1 MNGWDASGY
10 RIRGL
15 CSVAGKIIRWIL
27 TVLLLAS
34 MALIVSSPSSLAETH
49 PLELDMNVYG
59 EPIREDGWISK
70 NEYQDDSIHFLLQS
84 KSRKAKSSAD
94 RTTVRWVTVEIA
106 DASQLRTYFSDGSY
120 DSRKQERSNVMTK
133 RTNAVVALNG
143 DFAKYTYDF
152 GYIIRQGVF
161 YRDALDQQKYPR
173 DVLVIDSE
181 GDFSIVP
188 GATSE
193 DMKSFLSG
201 LESSGRTAVNSFTF
215 GPALVI
221 DGEVQTIPKGEHESI
236 LATARICICQLDHLK
251 YAVVVVDGGNG
262 VGINLQELA
271 NFIPE
276 ILPDCKVAYN
286 LDGGGSAHL
295 LINGKMI
302 NQTANSRPISDI
314 IYFASAAGD

>member
-1 MNGWDASGY
+1 M
-10 RIRGL
+10 L
-15 CSVAGKIIRWIL
+15 VTGKIIRWIV
-27 TVLLLAS
+27 TVLLLAA
-34 MALIVSSPSSLAETH
+34 MAMVVSSPASLAETH
-49 PLELDMNVYG
+49 PLAMDMNVFG
-59 EPIREDGWISK
+59 DEMKADGWISK
-70 NEYQDDSIHFLLQS
+70 EEYQDESIHIQLD
-84 KSRKAKSSAD
+84 SRTRKTKSSAD
-94 RTTVRWVTVEIA
+94 KTTITWVTVEIA

-133 RTNAVVALNG
+133 RTRAVVAMNA

-181 GDFSIVP
+181 GDFSIIP
-188 GATSE
+188 NATSG
-193 DMKSFLSG
+193 DMQAFLAE
-201 LESSGRTAVNSFTF
+201 LEASGRIAVNSFTF
-215 GPALVI
+215 GPALI
-221 DGEVQTIPKGEHESI
+221 NNGEVQTITSKEHEAK
-236 LATARICICQLDHLK
+236 LATARICICQLDHLR
-251 YAVVVVDGGNG
+251 YAIVVVDGGNG

-271 NFIPE
+271 NYIPE

-295 LINGKMI
+295 LMNGKMA
-302 NQTANSRPISDI
+302 NKTANSRPISDI